1 MNWVNRNQNTALL
14 IVFVTIGMI
23 ILFISNRDTS
33 KYINIDIH
41 EGDTLWSLSD
51 QYKGDLS
58 NDEWVRVVKNENNM
72 IDDKIIA
79 GHTLI
84 IPEYKKVISKDR
96 GIELASDKNEE

>member
-1 MNWVNRNQNTALL
+1 MNWINKNQNTALV

-33 KYINIDIH
+33 KYTNIEIQQ
-41 EGDTLWSLSD
+41 GDTLLSLAD

-58 NDEWVRVVKNENNM
+58 NDEWVRIVKNENNM

-84 IPEYKKVISKDR
+84 IPEYNNEISSDK
-96 GIELASDKNEE
+96 GIELASDKK